1 MKKKSLIYNI
11 TVNGT
16 VNNDSV
22 DNIPASYQVKRSERG
37 YLIINVFLAKAMP
50 YDTLKQY
57 LIGIAKR
64 LQKGGKIVDYDA
76 YISDVQ
82 VDFTVDD
89 NVWRGKFTMQYVD
102 EF

>member
-1 MKKKSLIYNI
+1 MEKKTLIYNV
-11 TVNGT
+11 TVNGA
-16 VNNDSV
+16 VYNDSV

-37 YLIINVFLAKAMP
+37 YLIINVFLAQAMP
-50 YDTLKQY
+50 YDALKQY
-57 LIGIAKR
+57 LIDIAKR
-64 LQKGGKIVDYDA
+64 LQKEGKIVDYDA

-89 NVWRGKFTMQYVD
+89 KVWRGKFTMQYVD